1 MENNPALGRA
11 AGGRQH
17 RVFGEPR
24 NVSQR
29 SPASLQS
36 AALLCSAPRAAS
48 NGDGRDR
55 DVDGVVERWRARPV
69 TVREQAY
76 SRMNVEF
83 DCAIRL
89 LQGLFEQR
97 A

>member
-1 MENNPALGRA
+1 M
-11 AGGRQH
+11 
-17 RVFGEPR
+17 
-24 NVSQR
+24 
-29 SPASLQS
+29 
-36 AALLCSAPRAAS
+36 
-48 NGDGRDR
+48 GDDR
-55 DVDGVVERWRARPV
+55 DVDGVVERWRAMLV